1 MLNNWVANRE
11 MKRLLKDISNNPSV
25 ESLKF
30 NFSELYDLFFPKFK
44 KVKDCIIISKKSVD
58 ELEMFF
64 DRSVKACQDKTGYEA
79 YSSDTRI
86 DCYFEGKVS
95 MMAGTQIALIALEVW
110 ALRLK
115 QIDPNSKFCLI
126 MFSDE
131 DHVEIR
137 FHKFREDEGMI
148 LADDLES
155 YQDGGAVG
163 YVIV

>member
-1 MLNNWVANRE
+1 MISNWIANSE
-11 MKRLLKDISNNPSV
+11 MKKLLKEVSEHPSV

-30 NFSELYDLFFPKFK
+30 NFSELYDLFFPEFK
-44 KVKDCIIISKKSVD
+44 KVKDCVIISKKSVD

-95 MMAGTQIALIALEVW
+95 MMARTQIALIALEIW

-115 QIDPNSKFCLI
+115 QMEPDSKFCLI
-126 MFSDE
+126 MYGNE
-131 DHVEIR
+131 DRVEIR
-137 FHKFREDEGMI
+137 FHKIRENEI
-148 LADDLES
+148 KWLADDLEG
-155 YQDGGAVG
+155 YQGDAVG

>member
-1 MLNNWVANRE
+1 MLSNWVANRE

-86 DCYFEGKVS
+86 DCYFEDKVS

-115 QIDPNSKFCLI
+115 QMDPNSKFCLI
-126 MFSDE
+126 MYSNE
-131 DHVEIR
+131 NRVEIR
-137 FHKFREDEGMI
+137 FHKVRENEI
-148 LADDLES
+148 KWLADDLEG
-155 YQDGGAVG
+155 YQGDAVG

>member
-1 MLNNWVANRE
+1 MLSNWVANRE

-30 NFSELYDLFFPKFK
+30 NFSELYDLFFPEFK
-44 KVKDCIIISKKSVD
+44 KVKDCVIISKKSVD

-86 DCYFEGKVS
+86 DCYFEDKVS

-115 QIDPNSKFCLI
+115 QMDPNSKFCLI
-126 MFSDE
+126 MYSNE
-131 DHVEIR
+131 DRVEIR
-137 FHKFREDEGMI
+137 FHKVRDNEISWLSDNLEGYKG
-148 LADDLES
+148 D
-155 YQDGGAVG
+155 AVG

>member
-1 MLNNWVANRE
+1 MLSNWIANRE
-11 MKRLLKDISNNPSV
+11 MKKLLKDVSNHPSV

-44 KVKDCIIISKKSVD
+44 KVKDCVIIAEESTY
-58 ELEMFF
+58 ELEKFF
-64 DRSVKACQDKTGYEA
+64 DRAIEMSFNKTVYEA
-79 YSSDTRI
+79 GCTETRI
-86 DCYFEGKVS
+86 DCHFEGKVS
-95 MMAGTQIALIALEVW
+95 MMAGTQIALIALEIW

-115 QIDPNSKFCLI
+115 QIDPDSKFCLI

-131 DHVEIR
+131 DRVEIR

-148 LADDLES
+148 LADDIDS
-155 YQDGGAVG
+155 YQGGAVG

>member
-1 MLNNWVANRE
+1 MISNWIANSE
-11 MKRLLKDISNNPSV
+11 MKKLLKEVSEHPSV

-86 DCYFEGKVS
+86 DCYFEDKVS

-115 QIDPNSKFCLI
+115 QMDPNSKFCLI
-126 MFSDE
+126 MYSNE
-131 DHVEIR
+131 DRVEIR
-137 FHKFREDEGMI
+137 FHKVRENEI
-148 LADDLES
+148 KWLADDINS
-155 YQDGGAVG
+155 YQGGAVG

>member
-1 MLNNWVANRE
+1 MLSNWVANRE

-44 KVKDCIIISKKSVD
+44 KVKDCVIIAEESVD
-58 ELEMFF
+58 ELERFF
-64 DRSVKACQDKTGYEA
+64 DRAIEMSFDKTEYEA
-79 YSSDTRI
+79 GCTETRI
-86 DCYFEGKVS
+86 DCHFEGEVS

-115 QIDPNSKFCLI
+115 QIDPDSKFCLI
-126 MFSDE
+126 MCSNE
-131 DHVEIR
+131 DRVEIR
-137 FHKFREDEGMI
+137 FHKVREDEGML
-148 LADDLES
+148 LANDLEG
-155 YQDGGAVG
+155 YKGDAVG

>member
-1 MLNNWVANRE
+1 MLSNWVANRE

-64 DRSVKACQDKTGYEA
+64 DRSVKVCQDKTGYEV
-79 YSSDTRI
+79 YSSETRI
-86 DCYFEGKVS
+86 DCHFEGEVS
-95 MMAGTQIALIALEVW
+95 MMAGTQIALIALEIW

-115 QIDPNSKFCLI
+115 QMDPDSKFCLI
-126 MFSDE
+126 MCSNE
-131 DHVEIR
+131 DRVEIR
-137 FHKFREDEGMI
+137 FHKVRENEI
-148 LADDLES
+148 KWLADDINS
-155 YQDGGAVG
+155 YQGGAVG

>member
-1 MLNNWVANRE
+1 MLSNWVANSE
-11 MKRLLKDISNNPSV
+11 MKKLLKDISDHPSV
-25 ESLKF
+25 ENLKF
-30 NFSELYDLFFPKFK
+30 NFSELYDLFFPEFK
-44 KVKDCIIISKKSVD
+44 KVKDCVIISKKSVN

-64 DRSVKACQDKTGYEA
+64 DRAIKMYFDKTDYE
-79 YSSDTRI
+79 SSHTETRI
-86 DCYFEGKVS
+86 DCHFEGKVS
-95 MMAGTQIALIALEVW
+95 MMAGTQIALIALEIW
-110 ALRLK
+110 AIRLK
-115 QIDPNSKFCLI
+115 QIDPDSKFCLI

>member
-1 MLNNWVANRE
+1 MLSNWVANRE

-64 DRSVKACQDKTGYEA
+64 DRSVKVCQDKTGYEV
-79 YSSDTRI
+79 YSSETRI
-86 DCYFEGKVS
+86 DCHFEGEVS

-115 QIDPNSKFCLI
+115 QMDPNSKFCLI
-126 MFSDE
+126 MYSNE
-131 DHVEIR
+131 NRVEIR
-137 FHKFREDEGMI
+137 FHKVRENEI
-148 LADDLES
+148 KWLADDLEG
-155 YQDGGAVG
+155 YQGDAVG

>member
-1 MLNNWVANRE
+1 MLSNWVANRE

-86 DCYFEGKVS
+86 DCYFEDKVS

-115 QIDPNSKFCLI
+115 QMDPNSKFCLI
-126 MFSDE
+126 MYSNE
-131 DHVEIR
+131 DRVEIR
-137 FHKFREDEGMI
+137 FHKVRENEI
-148 LADDLES
+148 KWLADDLEG
-155 YQDGGAVG
+155 YQGDAVG

>member
-1 MLNNWVANRE
+1 MLSNWVANRE
-11 MKRLLKDISNNPSV
+11 MKRLLKNISDHPSI
-25 ESLKF
+25 ENLKYD
-30 NFSELYDLFFPKFK
+30 FSELYDLFFPEFK
-44 KVKDCIIISKKSVD
+44 KVKDCVIISKKSVD

-86 DCYFEGKVS
+86 DCYFEDKVS

-115 QIDPNSKFCLI
+115 QMEPDSKFCLI
-126 MFSDE
+126 MYGNE
-131 DHVEIR
+131 DRVEIR
-137 FHKFREDEGMI
+137 FHKIRENEI
-148 LADDLES
+148 KWLADDLEG
-155 YQDGGAVG
+155 YQDDAVG

>member
-1 MLNNWVANRE
+1 MLSNWVANRE

-86 DCYFEGKVS
+86 DCYFEDKVS

-115 QIDPNSKFCLI
+115 QMDPNSKFCLI
-126 MFSDE
+126 MYSNE
-131 DHVEIR
+131 DRVEIR
-137 FHKFREDEGMI
+137 FHKVRDNEISWLSDNLEGYKG
-148 LADDLES
+148 D
-155 YQDGGAVG
+155 AVG